1 MDKIKEYWEMA
12 KANPKVSI
20 GIAVAVLIIILAIK

>member
-20 GIAVAVLIIILAIK
+20 GITVAILIIILAVK

>member
-1 MDKIKEYWEMA
+1 MKELWEMA

-20 GIAVAVLIIILAIK
+20 GITVAILIIILAVK

>member
-1 MDKIKEYWEMA
+1 MKELWEMA

-20 GIAVAVLIIILAIK
+20 GITVAILISILAVK

>member
-20 GIAVAVLIIILAIK
+20 GFAVAVLIIILAIK

>member
-20 GIAVAVLIIILAIK
+20 GLAVAVLIIILAVK

>member
-20 GIAVAVLIIILAIK
+20 GIAVAVLIIILVVK

>member
-20 GIAVAVLIIILAIK
+20 GIAVAVLIIILEVK

>member
-1 MDKIKEYWEMA
+1 MDKIKEYWKMA

-20 GIAVAVLIIILAIK
+20 GIAVAVIIIIAAVK

>member
-12 KANPKVSI
+12 KAHPKVSI
-20 GIAVAVLIIILAIK
+20 GIAVAVLIIILVVK